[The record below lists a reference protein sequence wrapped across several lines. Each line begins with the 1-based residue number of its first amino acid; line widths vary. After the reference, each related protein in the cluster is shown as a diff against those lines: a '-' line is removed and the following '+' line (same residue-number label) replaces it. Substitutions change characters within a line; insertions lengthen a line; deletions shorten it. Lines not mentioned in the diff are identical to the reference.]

1 MELKNRVQLFLE
13 ETGLP
18 LSRFGK
24 NVNLTADSL
33 RKWMKGELNLKQSN
47 LIKIDNWLKSFN
59 R

>member
-1 MELKNRVQLFLE
+1 MELKERVKLFIA

-24 NVNLTADSL
+24 NVNLTADAL